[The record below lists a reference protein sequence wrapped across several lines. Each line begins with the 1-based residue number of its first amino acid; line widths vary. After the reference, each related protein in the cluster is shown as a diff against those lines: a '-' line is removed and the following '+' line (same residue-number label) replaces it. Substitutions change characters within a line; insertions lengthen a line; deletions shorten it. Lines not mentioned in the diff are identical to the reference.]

1 MDERL
6 VTGDRPE
13 IRPDIPRFEAL
24 VLPHLDSAF
33 NLARWLTRDDQEAEE
48 IVQEAFVRAL
58 RFFAGYRGGDVRAW
72 LLTIVRNTCY
82 DRMRRDRPGELT
94 TEFDEEVHGVD
105 PEMPGPEA
113 ALLIAE
119 DARVVSQALE
129 EIPLE
134 FREVLV
140 LREIEGLSYK
150 EIAGITGLPIG
161 TVMSRLA
168 RARRRMQQRL
178 VGRQWL
184 AGRKKMED

>member
-1 MDERL
+1 
-6 VTGDRPE
+6 VTGERSDVQR
-13 IRPDIPRFEAL
+13 DIPRFEAV

-33 NLARWLTRDDQEAEE
+33 NLARWLTRDDQEAQE

-58 RFFAGYRGGDVRAW
+58 RFFGGYRGGDGKSW
-72 LLTIVRNTCY
+72 LLAIVRNTCF
-82 DRMRRDRPGELT
+82 DRMRRERPSELT
-94 TEFDEEVHGVD
+94 TEFDEEVHGVEQD
-105 PEMPGPEA
+105 MPGPEA
-113 ALLIAE
+113 ALMIAE
-119 DARVVSQALE
+119 DARAVSQALE

-150 EIAGITGLPIG
+150 EIAGVTGHPIG

>member
-82 DRMRRDRPGELT
+82 DRMRRERPGGLT

-105 PEMPGPEA
+105 RDEPGPEA
-113 ALLIAE
+113 AMLIAE
-119 DARVVSQALE
+119 SAQAVSRALDE
-129 EIPLE
+129 LPLE
-134 FREVLV
+134 FREALV

-150 EIAGITGLPIG
+150 EIAEVTGLPIG

-168 RARRRMQQRL
+168 RARRRMQVRLADRQRR
-178 VGRQWL
+178 G
-184 AGRKKMED
+184 D

>member
-1 MDERL
+1 MSVSRD
-6 VTGDRPE
+6 TS
-13 IRPDIPRFEAL
+13 RFEAV
-24 VLPHLDSAF
+24 VLPYLDAAF
-33 NLARWLTRDDQEAEE
+33 NLARWLTRDDEEAQEV
-48 IVQEAFVRAL
+48 VQEAFVRAL
-58 RFFAGYRGGDVRAW
+58 RFFDGYRGGDAKSW
-72 LLTIVRNTCY
+72 LLAIVRNTCY
-82 DRMRRDRPGELT
+82 DRMRRQRPGELT

-129 EIPLE
+129 EIPVE

-150 EIAGITGLPIG
+150 EIAGVTGHPVG

-168 RARRRMQQRL
+168 RARRRMQQQL

>member
-1 MDERL
+1 VTDESSD
-6 VTGDRPE
+6 VPG
-13 IRPDIPRFEAL
+13 DIPRFEAV
-24 VLPHLDSAF
+24 VLPHLDAAY
-33 NLARWLTRDDQEAEE
+33 NVARWLTRDDREAEE

-58 RFFAGYRGGDVRAW
+58 RFFAGYRGGDGKAW
-72 LLTIVRNTCY
+72 FLAIVRSTFFS
-82 DRMRRDRPGELT
+82 RKRGERPGALT

-105 PEMPGPEA
+105 RDEPGPEA

-119 DARVVSQALE
+119 DARAVSQALE
-129 EIPLE
+129 ELPVE

-150 EIAGITGLPIG
+150 EIAEVTGLPIG

-178 VGRQWL
+178 VGQQWL
-184 AGRKKMED
+184 ASRKKTED